1 MSSLVQNER
10 NNHITSTRN
19 EHCICRADNVTIVT
33 LYHTNDSLSYYVCRC
48 NYCKEEWAEYWISYR
63 YIFSAYICTS
73 ARARNSVG
81 WVNLGQSIFSYRCI
95 KNIEMEIEFN
105 GRYRKQLCNRILG
118 MTIGFPLAFMLT
130 NFFRMRRRSNLPTR

>member
-10 NNHITSTRN
+10 SNHITSTRN

-95 KNIEMEIEFN
+95 KNIEMELEFN
-105 GRYRKQLCNRILG
+105 GRYRKQLCNRHFRYDHSLYNPHRVS
-118 MTIGFPLAFMLT
+118 TSFYVDK
-130 NFFRMRRRSNLPTR
+130 FF